1 MNKGPQNM
9 EYVYRCTSNGP
20 VNNGL
25 KKDCQFEHIFEEGE
39 HNCPLCGNQLV
50 RVPTGPSVSEL
61 LRRGQLEE
69 QAREKK

>member
-1 MNKGPQNM
+1 MKRG
-9 EYVYRCTSNGP
+9 EYLYRCTSSGP

-39 HNCPLCGNQLV
+39 HNCPSCGSQLM
-50 RVPTGPSVSEL
+50 RVPTGPSVAEL

-69 QAREKK
+69 QAREKE